1 MSDNFLEPMGQSKS
15 HYEGWRKRANK
26 DSRIGAKPRLVRRR
40 RVQETLLAA
49 RDIKQQFEL

>member
-1 MSDNFLEPMGQSKS
+1 MSDNFLEPMGQSKT

-26 DSRIGAKPRLVRRR
+26 DSRIGGKPKLVRRR

>member
-1 MSDNFLEPMGQSKS
+1 MSDNFLEPMGQSKT
-15 HYEGWRKRANK
+15 HCEGWRKRANK
-26 DSRIGAKPRLVRRR
+26 EKRIEAKPALVRRR

>member
-1 MSDNFLEPMGQSKS
+1 MSDFLEPTGQSKA
-15 HYEGWRKRANK
+15 HYDGWRKRPTKEKQIKADPK
-26 DSRIGAKPRLVRRR
+26 LVRRR